1 MSKVRSSPPSTHSP
15 NPPSATFSEM
25 LFPFLCLPTH
35 PLYPSTPS
43 QLSSEVSARAN
54 QALIHLKL
62 TGRAD
67 YGDGFLLQKSYQH
80 HLYRNTCRNM
90 KELPSSISRSIVC
103 QVCQTNWG
111 QIILYAPEPRSLSH
125 AVCLKGTDF
134 KQTHG
139 WRGGGDIAQRT
150 QTQFNSGHCHF
161 SCRITNME
169 VLKLQDETQ
178 SLVSKY
184 ERGRWRALGSLSC
197 MKGPSFRVLMKSH
210 PSKKH
215 TLVNKLYLKCGIYR
229 LFIVDY
235 FRIPLNCI

>member
-1 MSKVRSSPPSTHSP
+1 MLCRDFRCVPIIPRSSSENQISLRLPLVAYAANTAKHPNFKKPFLLLMSKVRSFPPPPPPLRIRPAPPSLKC
-15 NPPSATFSEM
+15 F
-25 LFPFLCLPTH
+25 FPFSVFQPH

-103 QVCQTNWG
+103 RVCQTNRG

-125 AVCLKGTDF
+125 AVRLKGTDF

-139 WRGGGDIAQRT
+139 GRVRSRVAGWGEVAGEGETSRSAHRRSLIPVTVTFLAESLIWR
-150 QTQFNSGHCHF
+150 
-161 SCRITNME
+161 
-169 VLKLQDETQ
+169 
-178 SLVSKY
+178 Y
-184 ERGRWRALGSLSC
+184 
-197 MKGPSFRVLMKSH
+197 
-210 PSKKH
+210 
-215 TLVNKLYLKCGIYR
+215 
-229 LFIVDY
+229 
-235 FRIPLNCI
+235 